1 MSTTGGRFLTGSTM
15 GHVLRMTLS
24 GTAGITF
31 LFVVDAANLFW
42 ISWLGET
49 RLVAAVGFA
58 FALQYFSISFG
69 IGLMIATTALVSR
82 AIGKDQRQ
90 EARRLAASCLVI
102 SVLLQTLVALSMVIF
117 RHELVALTGAQGETA
132 ELTAR
137 YLLLTLP
144 SLPIMAVGMI
154 GGATLRAEGDAFR
167 AMLTTMGPGAV
178 AVILDPFFI
187 ILLKMQLDGAA
198 LAFWFSRLS
207 MASISLFFVIKTH
220 NLLAKPKVRHVKETL
235 RPFSKIAGP
244 TILTQLATPFG
255 SYLLT
260 TVIAGFGD
268 SAVAAWAVINRLT
281 VLAFGGIFS
290 LSGAVGGIFGQNFG
304 AGKVDRILTTY
315 RDAIIFCV
323 GYPILIWA
331 ILMGLNGTI
340 IRIFRVDAEGAGI
353 IWAFTHVGAGA
364 FVFTGMMFVANAAFN
379 NLGRPVYSTLINW
392 TREGVISLPLALWFA
407 SLYGA
412 SGVVYAQAVVAVLI
426 GVPVTFWGLR
436 YIQRTAKISS
446 ALGNARAANF

>member
-1 MSTTGGRFLTGSTM
+1 MSQVPGRFLHGSTM
-15 GHVLRMTLS
+15 RHVLRMTLS

-49 RLVAAVGFA
+49 RLVAAMGFA

-69 IGLMIATTALVSR
+69 LGLMIATTALVSR
-82 AIGKDQRQ
+82 AIGQGRRS
-90 EARRLAASCLVI
+90 EAREIAASTIVI
-102 SVLLQTLVALSMVIF
+102 SALLQSFVAFVMVVY
-117 RHELVALTGAQGETA
+117 RHELVALVGAEGETA
-132 ELTAR
+132 ALTAR
-137 YLLLTLP
+137 YLLMTLP

-167 AMLTTMGPGAV
+167 AMLTTMGPGAI
-178 AVILDPFFI
+178 AAIFDPILIVILD
-187 ILLKMQLDGAA
+187 LGLDGAA
-198 LAFWFSRLS
+198 LAFWLSRIV
-207 MASISLFFVIKTH
+207 MAVIAMSFVIKTH
-220 NLLAKPKVRHVKETL
+220 NLLARPSVTHVKKTA
-235 RPFSKIAGP
+235 RPFARIAGP

-304 AGKVDRILTTY
+304 AGKIDRLYTTY
-315 RDAIIFCV
+315 RDGVIFCLV
-323 GYPILIWA
+323 YPMLIWGLLVGSNDIIIA
-331 ILMGLNGTI
+331 LFSVDEDGAKIL
-340 IRIFRVDAEGAGI
+340 
-353 IWAFTHVGAGA
+353 WAFTHIGAAA
-364 FVFTGMMFVANAAFN
+364 FTLTGISFVATAAFN
-379 NLGRPVYSTLINW
+379 NLGRPMYSTVINW
-392 TREGVISLPLALWFA
+392 VREAVVSLPLALWFS

-412 SGVVYAQAVVAVLI
+412 PGVVYAQAAVALLI
-426 GVPVTFWGLR
+426 GLPTALWGLR
-436 YIQRTAKISS
+436 FVINTAPSD
-446 ALGNARAANF
+446 APPG